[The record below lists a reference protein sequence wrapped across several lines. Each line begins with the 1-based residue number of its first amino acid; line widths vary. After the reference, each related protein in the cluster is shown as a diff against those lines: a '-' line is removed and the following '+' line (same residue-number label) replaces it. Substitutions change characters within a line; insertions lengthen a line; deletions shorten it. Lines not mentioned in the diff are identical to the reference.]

1 MPTKTKKSKNQINNS
16 MEQKN
21 IIKLVLSGV
30 ALLAVIVACVVFVEF
45 KTVKGGELGVKETW
59 SDGVIDDVLEPKNY
73 WLFPGFTQ
81 EIFTYDATLKTFDI
95 PEYKIRSSDNQEM
108 TISSKVQWRRDPAK
122 LVQHHKTFK
131 QEAEQI
137 AIMPAMIGAI
147 LRHGTTYK
155 AIDAYSGEGLIRMQ
169 NDIQADLLANT
180 QLKNDGVIIETFI
193 IIYNHLAPDYLAEI
207 NGRQLATLRQSR
219 AAEEQKAAEA
229 EALVAKSKAQADLN
243 KQVVEAER
251 DKQVMVLKAEAEN
264 ERSILAAKAEK
275 EKLAL
280 EAEGK
285 KVAMIA
291 EAEGTRAL
299 GEAKATANKA
309 LLESFAVQGSASYT
323 QIEISKNVAAAFQ
336 NIKGYLPEGMSI
348 TLLTDSFNK
357 SVDALTGQVVLPVS
371 TK

>member
-1 MPTKTKKSKNQINNS
+1 MIRQTTNTNMKQNQ
-16 MEQKN
+16 
-21 IIKLVLSGV
+21 IIKLVIASITLFV
-30 ALLAVIVACVVFVEF
+30 AIIATVIFVEF
-45 KTVKGGELGVKETW
+45 KTVKGGELGIKETW
-59 SDGVIDDVLEPKNY
+59 TDGVIDDVLEPKNY
-73 WLFPGFTQ
+73 WLFPGFSQ

-95 PEYKIRSSDNQEM
+95 AEYKIKSSDNQEM
-108 TISSKVQWRRDPAK
+108 TISSKIQWRRDPTK
-122 LVQHHKTFK
+122 LVHHHKTFK
-131 QEAEQI
+131 QNAEKI
-137 AIMPAMIGAI
+137 AIEPAMIGAI

-155 AIDAYSGEGLIRMQ
+155 AIDAYSGEGLIKMQ
-169 NDIQADLLANT
+169 TDIQNDLLANV
-180 QLKNDGVIIETFI
+180 QLKNDGVIIESFI

-291 EAEGTRAL
+291 EAEGTKAL
-299 GEAKATANKA
+299 GEAKASANKA
-309 LLESFAVQGSASYT
+309 MLESFAVQGSASYT

-336 NIKGYLPEGMSI
+336 NIKGYLPEGMSV
-348 TLLTDSFNK
+348 TLLTENFNK
-357 SVDALTGQVVLPVS
+357 AVDSLTGNPVVLTTS
-371 TK
+371 K